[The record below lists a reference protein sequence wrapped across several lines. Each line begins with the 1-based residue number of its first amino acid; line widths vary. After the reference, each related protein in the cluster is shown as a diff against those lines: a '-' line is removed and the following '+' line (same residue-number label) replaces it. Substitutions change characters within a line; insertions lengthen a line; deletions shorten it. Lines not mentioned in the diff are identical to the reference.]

1 MSHQVGLMDR
11 LTKKLC
17 QTTVYVGEESKH
29 LIPAELSVGQTRE
42 VLQKLCEYEETG
54 LSPDEVVEL
63 KKSADIKVKNQR
75 TKILGI
81 VKPTVLKQR
90 VSRYGLHINGKK
102 YYLPDLALY
111 HIGEIASVVIYKHKA
126 KVYIDNSLVEEFELY
141 HRFYSPEYRG

>member
-1 MSHQVGLMDR
+1 MQRITS
-11 LTKKLC
+11 KLDDFAP
-17 QTTVYVGEESKH
+17 VLYVNKEGKH
-29 LIPAELSVGQTRE
+29 LTPAVISVGQTRE

-81 VKPTVLKQR
+81 VKPKVLKQR

-111 HIGEIASVVIYKHKA
+111 HIGEIATVTIYKNNV
-126 KVYIDNSLVEEFELY
+126 KVFIDNSFFEEFEL
-141 HRFYSPEYRG
+141 

>member
-1 MSHQVGLMDR
+1 MDR

-111 HIGEIASVVIYKHKA
+111 HIVEIASVVIYKHKA

>member
-1 MSHQVGLMDR
+1 MDR

-111 HIGEIASVVIYKHKA
+111 HIGEIASVG
-126 KVYIDNSLVEEFELY
+126 E
-141 HRFYSPEYRG
+141 

>member
-1 MSHQVGLMDR
+1 MDR

-141 HRFYSPEYRG
+141 HRFYNPEYRG

>member
-1 MSHQVGLMDR
+1 MDR

-29 LIPAELSVGQTRE
+29 LIPAELSVGQIRE

>member
-1 MSHQVGLMDR
+1 MDR

-17 QTTVYVGEESKH
+17 QTTVYVGEESQP

-75 TKILGI
+75 MKILGI

-111 HIGEIASVVIYKHKA
+111 HSGEIATVTIYKNNV
-126 KVYIDNSLVEEFELY
+126 KVFIDNSFVEEFEL
-141 HRFYSPEYRG
+141 

>member
-1 MSHQVGLMDR
+1 MDR

-17 QTTVYVGEESKH
+17 QTTVYVGEKSKH

-54 LSPDEVVEL
+54 LSPDEVVKL

-111 HIGEIASVVIYKHKA
+111 HSGEIATVTIYKNNV
-126 KVYIDNSLVEEFELY
+126 KVFIDNSFVEEFEL
-141 HRFYSPEYRG
+141 

>member
-1 MSHQVGLMDR
+1 MDR

-111 HIGEIASVVIYKHKA
+111 HIGEIATVTIYKNNV
-126 KVYIDNSLVEEFELY
+126 KVFIDNSFVEEFEL
-141 HRFYSPEYRG
+141 

>member
-1 MSHQVGLMDR
+1 MDR

-17 QTTVYVGEESKH
+17 QTTVYVGEESKP

-111 HIGEIASVVIYKHKA
+111 HIGEIATVTIYKNNV
-126 KVYIDNSLVEEFELY
+126 KVFIDNSFVEEFEL
-141 HRFYSPEYRG
+141 

>member
-1 MSHQVGLMDR
+1 MDR

-111 HIGEIASVVIYKHKA
+111 HSGEIASVVIYKHKA

>member
-1 MSHQVGLMDR
+1 MSHQGGLMDR

-111 HIGEIASVVIYKHKA
+111 HSGEIATVTIYKNNV
-126 KVYIDNSLVEEFELY
+126 KVFIDNSFVEEFEL
-141 HRFYSPEYRG
+141 

>member
-1 MSHQVGLMDR
+1 MDR

-17 QTTVYVGEESKH
+17 QTTVYVGEESKP

>member
-1 MSHQVGLMDR
+1 MDR

-111 HIGEIASVVIYKHKA
+111 HIGEIASAVIYKHKA

>member
-1 MSHQVGLMDR
+1 MDR

-17 QTTVYVGEESKH
+17 QTTVYVGKESKH
-29 LIPAELSVGQTRE
+29 LIPAELSAGQTRE

>member
-1 MSHQVGLMDR
+1 MDR

-42 VLQKLCEYEETG
+42 VLQKVCEYEETG

>member
-1 MSHQVGLMDR
+1 MDR

-17 QTTVYVGEESKH
+17 QTTVYVGEESKP
-29 LIPAELSVGQTRE
+29 LIPTELSVGQTRE

-111 HIGEIASVVIYKHKA
+111 HIGEIATVTIYKNNV
-126 KVYIDNSLVEEFELY
+126 KVFIDNSFVEEFEL
-141 HRFYSPEYRG
+141 

>member
-1 MSHQVGLMDR
+1 MDR

-29 LIPAELSVGQTRE
+29 LIPAEVSVGQTRE

>member
-1 MSHQVGLMDR
+1 MDR

-17 QTTVYVGEESKH
+17 QTTVYVGEESK
-29 LIPAELSVGQTRE
+29 LLVPAELSVGQTRE

-111 HIGEIASVVIYKHKA
+111 HIGEIATVTIYKNN
-126 KVYIDNSLVEEFELY
+126 VNVFIDNSFVEEFEL
-141 HRFYSPEYRG
+141 

>member
-1 MSHQVGLMDR
+1 MDR

-126 KVYIDNSLVEEFELY
+126 KVYIDNSVVEEFELY

>member
-1 MSHQVGLMDR
+1 MDR

-102 YYLPDLALY
+102 YYLPDWHFTISEKLQVWLSTNIKQKCILII
-111 HIGEIASVVIYKHKA
+111 H
-126 KVYIDNSLVEEFELY
+126 L
-141 HRFYSPEYRG
+141 

>member
-1 MSHQVGLMDR
+1 MQRITS
-11 LTKKLC
+11 KLDDFAP
-17 QTTVYVGEESKH
+17 VLYVNKEGKH
-29 LIPAELSVGQTRE
+29 LTPAEISVGQTRE

-81 VKPTVLKQR
+81 VKPKVLKQR

-111 HIGEIASVVIYKHKA
+111 HIGEIATVTIYKNNV
-126 KVYIDNSLVEEFELY
+126 KVFIDNSFFEEFEL
-141 HRFYSPEYRG
+141 

>member
-1 MSHQVGLMDR
+1 MDR

-29 LIPAELSVGQTRE
+29 LIPAELS
-42 VLQKLCEYEETG
+42 
-54 LSPDEVVEL
+54 EVVEL

>member
-1 MSHQVGLMDR
+1 MDR

-141 HRFYSPEYRG
+141 HRFYSPEYRV

>member
-1 MSHQVGLMDR
+1 MDR

-63 KKSADIKVKNQR
+63 KKFADIKVKNQR

>member
-1 MSHQVGLMDR
+1 MDR

-102 YYLPDLALY
+102 YYLLDLALY

>member
-1 MSHQVGLMDR
+1 MDR

-63 KKSADIKVKNQR
+63 KKSADIQVKNQR

>member
-1 MSHQVGLMDR
+1 MDR

-111 HIGEIASVVIYKHKA
+111 HIGEISSVVIYKHKA

>member
-1 MSHQVGLMDR
+1 MSHQGGLMDR
-11 LTKKLC
+11 LTKKMC

>member
-1 MSHQVGLMDR
+1 MSHQGGLMDR

>member
-1 MSHQVGLMDR
+1 MDR

-29 LIPAELSVGQTRE
+29 LIPAELLVGQTRE

>member
-1 MSHQVGLMDR
+1 MDR

-17 QTTVYVGEESKH
+17 QTTVYVGEESKY

-42 VLQKLCEYEETG
+42 ILRKLCEYEETG
-54 LSPDEVVEL
+54 LSPDEIVEL

-90 VSRYGLHINGKK
+90 VSRYGLRINGKK

-111 HIGEIASVVIYKHKA
+111 HIGEIATVTIYKNNA
-126 KVYIDNSLVEEFELY
+126 KVFIDNSFVEEFEL
-141 HRFYSPEYRG
+141 

>member
-1 MSHQVGLMDR
+1 MDR

-29 LIPAELSVGQTRE
+29 LIPAELSVAQTRE

-81 VKPTVLKQR
+81 VKTTVLKQR

>member
-1 MSHQVGLMDR
+1 MDR
-11 LTKKLC
+11 LTKKPC

>member
-1 MSHQVGLMDR
+1 MDR

-17 QTTVYVGEESKH
+17 QTTVYVGEESK
-29 LIPAELSVGQTRE
+29 LLVPAELSVGQTRE

-90 VSRYGLHINGKK
+90 VSRYGLHINGRK

-111 HIGEIASVVIYKHKA
+111 HIGEIATVTIYKNNV
-126 KVYIDNSLVEEFELY
+126 KVFIDNSFVEEFEL
-141 HRFYSPEYRG
+141 